1 MRWRW
6 VVLPALLVVAVGLG
20 AGVWMLSRRVVLTE
34 PPKDAG
40 PRLFEQ
46 VFNKV
51 KSSAVDPVSE
61 QELYRR
67 AAAGV
72 IDELDDPYA
81 ILLLPGEPA
90 PPLEGTPVPPGLYL
104 DRRDG
109 LVVILA
115 TVPGSAADSAGV
127 QSGDRLIGVDSTIAD
142 ATRIDRLMAALA
154 GPTGTSVTLRLRRSG
169 VRGPLNLVVTR
180 RALPTLPLLEAS
192 LLSGGVA
199 RIRVRQPLP
208 GIADSIRRAL
218 EALRSQGAKSLVLDL
233 RSAVGGALEDGVAMA
248 DLFLPQGAM
257 IAMSRG
263 RPSGA
268 TARFTDHAPSP
279 FEGMPLAVLIDAGT
293 AGAAEI
299 VAGALQDHDRAAILG
314 SRSFGHG
321 VTESTFRLGAGGSLS
336 LTTSLWITPSGRQI
350 QHPPRSAS
358 GDSLPVPKLK
368 SDAGRVLVGGGGI
381 VPDREIAETNHG
393 DFALAEARRILEHAG
408 SQAEV
413 LAMLGSK
420 P

>member
-6 VVLPALLVVAVGLG
+6 VALPALLVVAVGLG
-20 AGVWMLSRRVVLTE
+20 VGVWSLSRRVVLTE

-46 VFNKV
+46 VFSKV
-51 KSSAVDPVSE
+51 KTSAVDPLDE

-81 ILLLPGEPA
+81 VLLFPGEVA
-90 PPLEGTPVPPGLYL
+90 PPLEGSAVPPGLYL

-109 LVVILA
+109 LVVIVA

-142 ATRIDRLMAALA
+142 ANRIDRLLAALR
-154 GPTGTSVTLRLRRSG
+154 GPPGTAVTLRLRRGG
-169 VRGPLNLVVTR
+169 VRGPLNLAVTR
-180 RALPTLPLLEAS
+180 SPLPRLPLLEAS

-208 GIADSIRRAL
+208 GIADSVRRTL
-218 EALRSQGAKSLVLDL
+218 TALRSQGARSLVLDL
-233 RSAVGGALEDGVAMA
+233 RSTVGGELQDALALA
-248 DLFLPQGAM
+248 DLFLPQGATL
-257 IAMSRG
+257 ALSRG
-263 RPSGA
+263 RPSGP
-268 TARFTDHAPSP
+268 TARFTDSTPSP
-279 FEGMPLAVLIDAGT
+279 FDGMPLAVLIDAGT
-293 AGAAEI
+293 AGAAEL

-314 SRSFGHG
+314 SGSFGHG
-321 VTESTFRLGAGGSLS
+321 VTESTFPLGAGATLS
-336 LTTSLWITPSGRQI
+336 LTTALWITPSGRQI
-350 QHPPRSAS
+350 QRSQRSAS
-358 GDSLPVPKLK
+358 SDTLPVPKVK
-368 SDAGRVLVGGGGI
+368 SDAGRVLLGGGGI
-381 VPDREIAETNHG
+381 VPDREIAETNHS
-393 DFALAEARRILEHAG
+393 DLALAEARRLLEHAG

-413 LAMLGSK
+413 LALLSSK

>member
-6 VVLPALLVVAVGLG
+6 VVLPALLVVAIGLG
-20 AGVWMLSRRVVLTE
+20 AGVWMLSRRVALTE

-46 VFNKV
+46 VFTKV
-51 KSSAVDPVSE
+51 KTSAVDPVDE

-81 ILLLPGEPA
+81 MLLLPGEVA
-90 PPLEGTPVPPGLYL
+90 PPLDGTPVPPGLYL

-109 LVVILA
+109 LVVIVA

-127 QSGDRLIGVDSTIAD
+127 LSGDRLIGVDSTIAD
-142 ATRIDRLMAALA
+142 ATRIDRLIAALA
-154 GPTGTSVTLRLRRSG
+154 GAPGSSVTLRLRRNG
-169 VRGPLNLVVTR
+169 VRGPLNLAVTR
-180 RALPTLPLLEAS
+180 SALPKLPLLEAS
-192 LLSGGVA
+192 LLTGGVA
-199 RIRVRQPLP
+199 RIRVRQPVP
-208 GIADSIRRAL
+208 GIADSVRRAL
-218 EALRSQGAKSLVLDL
+218 EGLRSQGAKSLVLDL
-233 RSAVGGALEDGVAMA
+233 RSTVGGTLQDGVAMA
-248 DLFLPQGAM
+248 DLFLPAGAM

-268 TARFTDHAPSP
+268 TARFTDSAPSP

-293 AGAAEI
+293 AGAAEL

-314 SRSFGHG
+314 SKSFGHG
-321 VTESTFRLGAGGSLS
+321 VTESTYRLGAGASLS
-336 LTTSLWITPSGRQI
+336 LTTALWVTPSGRQI
-350 QHPPRSAS
+350 QRLPRSAS
-358 GDSLPVPKLK
+358 ADTVKVPRLK
-368 SDAGRVLVGGGGI
+368 SDAGRVLLGGGGI
-381 VPDREIAETNHG
+381 VPDREIAETNHS
-393 DFALAEARRILEHAG
+393 DLALAEARRVLEKA
-408 SQAEV
+408 STQAEV
-413 LAMLGSK
+413 LALVSSK